1 MVQLNNQRT
10 LMITTIGFA
19 LFVCAEIIGA
29 LASNSLSL
37 LGDAAAM
44 SVDVFTYFTNMYA
57 EWLKSK
63 GEKLSSR
70 TKIILE
76 VGIPCFSICALLGVT
91 AYITSDA
98 VEVIKSNGADDDLDV
113 YFLYGFASA
122 NFIVDVISAYLF
134 YVRRKVVFLY
144 IPLLTDQERSSS
156 SSIDEKDPE
165 AEGSNILGSN
175 LLAMKRIP
183 SPDEK
188 PQEKNLNMISAFT
201 HVGGDTL
208 RTCAV
213 FIAAVVSDTTSVSG
227 SVCDA
232 WAAVI
237 VSITIIICVIPLT
250 KEIYHKAMLIS
261 QE

>member
-1 MVQLNNQRT
+1 
-10 LMITTIGFA
+10 
-19 LFVCAEIIGA
+19 
-29 LASNSLSL
+29 
-37 LGDAAAM
+37 
-44 SVDVFTYFTNMYA
+44 MYA

-63 GEKLSSR
+63 GEELSIR

-113 YFLYGFASA
+113 HFLYGFAA
-122 NFIVDVISAYLF
+122 TNFLIDVISTYLF
-134 YVRRKVVFLY
+134 YARRKVVFLHSGSHEN
-144 IPLLTDQERSSS
+144 I
-156 SSIDEKDPE
+156 PE
-165 AEGSNILGSN
+165 ADFSDVSTTSE
-175 LLAMKRIP
+175 
-183 SPDEK
+183 EK

-213 FIAAVVSDTTSVSG
+213 FIAAVVSDTTTAPG

-250 KEIYHKAMLIS
+250 IEIYHQAVLIS
-261 QE
+261 REKN

>member
-1 MVQLNNQRT
+1 
-10 LMITTIGFA
+10 
-19 LFVCAEIIGA
+19 
-29 LASNSLSL
+29 
-37 LGDAAAM
+37 
-44 SVDVFTYFTNMYA
+44 MYA

-63 GEKLSSR
+63 GEELSLR

-113 YFLYGFASA
+113 HFLYGFAA
-122 NFIVDVISAYLF
+122 TNFLIDVISTYLF
-134 YVRRKVVFLY
+134 YARRKVVFLC
-144 IPLLTDQERSSS
+144 SGSH
-156 SSIDEKDPE
+156 EKLPE
-165 AEGSNILGSN
+165 AEFSDVSTTSEE
-175 LLAMKRIP
+175 KP
-183 SPDEK
+183 QDK

-213 FIAAVVSDTTSVSG
+213 FIAAVVSDTTSASG
-227 SVCDA
+227 TVCDA

-237 VSITIIICVIPLT
+237 VSITIVICVMPLT
-250 KEIYHKAMLIS
+250 KDIYHKAVMIS
-261 QE
+261 QEKN

>member
-1 MVQLNNQRT
+1 
-10 LMITTIGFA
+10 
-19 LFVCAEIIGA
+19 
-29 LASNSLSL
+29 
-37 LGDAAAM
+37 
-44 SVDVFTYFTNMYA
+44 MYA

-63 GEKLSSR
+63 GEELSR
-70 TKIILE
+70 TTRIILE

-98 VEVIKSNGADDDLDV
+98 VEVIKSNGADDEVDV

-122 NFIVDVISAYLF
+122 NFIVDIISTSLF
-134 YVRRKVVFLY
+134 YVRRKDVFLY
-144 IPLLTDQERSSS
+144 TPLLADQGE
-156 SSIDEKDPE
+156 SSIIVGEKDAE
-165 AEGSNILGSN
+165 ANDNDVST
-175 LLAMKRIP
+175 

-213 FIAAVVSDTTSVSG
+213 FIAAVVSDTTSASG

-232 WAAVI
+232 WAAVM
-237 VSITIIICVIPLT
+237 VSITIIMCVTPLAT
-250 KEIYHKAMLIS
+250 EIYRKAVLIS
-261 QE
+261 QENN